1 MVKLARATGG
11 STTRNTGEMHPM
23 GTGKQRINS
32 AVRVLLIVLAVE
44 LEHAQVVAELA
55 HDPAAE
61 RELGPGVA
69 GLELQVVAEPELVR
83 AAELELAPVVAVAV
97 PGHQR
102 ARLAVAPKTKSVTAA
117 HRRGLPLRVA
127 EDLAVVPETTR
138 EPAATGE
145 VIAWAAAVTA
155 VVAAVAVAVAAV
167 AEAEDAD
174 DEQTID

>member
-1 MVKLARATGG
+1 MTQRWFTELLLLHIPIILIPTQGIIPEWGWRGERRDLHWAVGAELGHAR
-11 STTRNTGEMHPM
+11 
-23 GTGKQRINS
+23 
-32 AVRVLLIVLAVE
+32 VVVE
-44 LEHAQVVAELA
+44 PEHAQVVAEPELA
-55 HDPAAE
+55 RGVAQL
-61 RELGPGVA
+61 ELG
-69 GLELQVVAEPELVR
+69 QVG
-83 AAELELAPVVAVAV
+83 AVAV

-127 EDLAVVPETTR
+127 EDLAVVAETTR